1 MKDGRSLQELV
12 MELERQKETKK
23 DFIATTQSFQMD
35 AENLWTA
42 DDKPTEYTLSATSFD
57 PTYEL
62 PVVYNPSN
70 SAHHRFDI
78 RETAHRQIANKVGI
92 PWKYYQK
99 MLTKQDGNDLLAV
112 NVNEWFQ
119 YNPKRQMLRTL
130 DGNLRAFLSDKYR
143 PLDNYELCS
152 AILPSLATSGM
163 EIKSCEVTD
172 SRLYLKA
179 VSDKVQGEIRQGDIV
194 QAGVCI
200 SNSEIG
206 LGSVKVEPLIF
217 RLVCSN
223 GMISVDHSLRK
234 THIGR
239 GFDGDDNMAQEFFKD
254 ETRKADDAAFYLKV
268 RDVVAGTFEQ
278 TRFDKLVDKMRA
290 SAERE
295 ITGDP
300 MQVVEVTQK
309 EYDLS
314 DDERGGIMSALIS
327 GADMTQWGLANAVTF
342 TSQTVPD
349 YDRATELERLGG
361 EIMELPQ
368 TRWDSL
374 VAA

>member
-1 MKDGRSLQELV
+1 M
-12 MELERQKETKK
+12 
-23 DFIATTQSFQMD
+23 
-35 AENLWTA
+35 
-42 DDKPTEYTLSATSFD
+42 
-57 PTYEL
+57 
-62 PVVYNPSN
+62 
-70 SAHHRFDI
+70 
-78 RETAHRQIANKVGI
+78 
-92 PWKYYQK
+92 
-99 MLTKQDGNDLLAV
+99 
-112 NVNEWFQ
+112 
-119 YNPKRQMLRTL
+119 
-130 DGNLRAFLSDKYR
+130 
-143 PLDNYELCS
+143 
-152 AILPSLATSGM
+152 
-163 EIKSCEVTD
+163 
-172 SRLYLKA
+172 
-179 VSDKVQGEIRQGDIV
+179 
-194 QAGVCI
+194 
-200 SNSEIG
+200 
-206 LGSVKVEPLIF
+206 KVEPLIF

-300 MQVVEVTQK
+300 MQVVEVTQR
-309 EYDLS
+309 EHALS
-314 DDERGGIMSALIS
+314 DDERGGIMGALIA